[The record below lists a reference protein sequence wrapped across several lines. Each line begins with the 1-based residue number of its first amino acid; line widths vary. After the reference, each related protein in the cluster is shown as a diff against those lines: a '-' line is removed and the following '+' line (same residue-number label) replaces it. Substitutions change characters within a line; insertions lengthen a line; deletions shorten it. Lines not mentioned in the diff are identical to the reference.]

1 MLSKYNFIF
10 ITDCCFKICPMSRYA
25 AHKQFLKAAKESGG
39 RTDPAL
45 LRRLHVSILKKYFE
59 KKVFKE

>member
-1 MLSKYNFIF
+1 
-10 ITDCCFKICPMSRYA
+10 MSRYA

-45 LRRLHVSILKKYFE
+45 LRRLHVSIFKKIFGKKYQRIMI
-59 KKVFKE
+59 VP